1 MRLWRQGGVLTLD
14 FSPILEQGSLLL
26 DGAAVTLRLA
36 AVATLLGF
44 VIGTLCAVGRNS
56 SHRWLSGLCAGY
68 VEAIRNTPFLVQIFL
83 VFFGLSSVGITLS
96 AFTVAI
102 IALTIN
108 VGAYTGEI
116 MRAGF
121 NTVHAGQWEAAECLG
136 LSRAQVYWHVVLRP
150 AIERVY
156 PSLTSQFILLML
168 ASSITSQISVSE
180 LTGNA
185 NYIQGISFRPM
196 ETFITIGVMYFVLA
210 LLMRFVFWLI
220 AMAIFPRRR
229 RLGTSI

>member
-1 MRLWRQGGVLTLD
+1 MTLE
-14 FSPILEQGSLLL
+14 FAPILERWPMLL
-26 DGAAVTLRLA
+26 DGALVTLKLA

-44 VIGTLCAVGRNS
+44 LIGTLCAVGRNS
-56 SHRWLSGLCAGY
+56 KVRWLSTFCAGY

-83 VFFGLSSVGITLS
+83 VFFGLSSIGITLS
-96 AFTVAI
+96 AFSVAV

-150 AIERVY
+150 AVERVY

-185 NYIQGISFRPM
+185 NYIQGLSFRPM
-196 ETFITIGVMYFVLA
+196 ETYIAVGAMYFALA
-210 LLMRFVFWLI
+210 LLMRLTFWLI
-220 AMAIFPRRR
+220 GLGVFPRRR

>member
-1 MRLWRQGGVLTLD
+1 MTLE
-14 FSPILEQGSLLL
+14 FAPIFKQWPMLL
-26 DGAAVTLRLA
+26 DGALVTLKLA
-36 AVATLLGF
+36 AVATVLGF
-44 VIGTLCAVGRNS
+44 VIGTFCAVGRNS
-56 SHRWLSGLCAGY
+56 NLRWLSAFCTGY

-83 VFFGLSSVGITLS
+83 VFFGLSSIGLTLS
-96 AFTVAI
+96 AFSVAI

-108 VGAYTGEI
+108 VGAYTSEI

-121 NTVHAGQWEAAECLG
+121 NSVHAGQWEAAECLG
-136 LSRAQVYWHVVLRP
+136 LSRTQVYWHVVLRP
-150 AIERVY
+150 AVERVY

-196 ETFITIGVMYFVLA
+196 ETFITIGAMYFGLA
-210 LLMRFVFWLI
+210 LLMRFTFWLI
-220 AMAIFPRRR
+220 ALVIFPRRR

>member
-1 MRLWRQGGVLTLD
+1 M
-14 FSPILEQGSLLL
+14 PIFERWPMLL
-26 DGAAVTLRLA
+26 DGALMTLKLA
-36 AVATLLGF
+36 AAATLGGF

-56 SHRWLSGLCAGY
+56 SSRWLARVCTAY

-83 VFFGLSSVGITLS
+83 VFFGLSSIGLTLD

-121 NTVHAGQWEAAECLG
+121 NSVHAGQWEAAECLG
-136 LSRAQVYWHVVLRP
+136 LSRLQIYWHVVLRP
-150 AIERVY
+150 AVERVY

-168 ASSITSQISVSE
+168 ASSITSQISVAE

-185 NYIQGISFRPM
+185 NYIQGASFRPM
-196 ETFITIGVMYFVLA
+196 ETYVTIGVIYFGLA
-210 LLMRFVFWLI
+210 LIMRLAFWLLGLLV
-220 AMAIFPRRR
+220 FPRRR
-229 RLGTSI
+229 RLGTPL

>member
-1 MRLWRQGGVLTLD
+1 MTLE
-14 FSPILEQGSLLL
+14 FAPIFEQWPMLL
-26 DGAAVTLRLA
+26 DGALVTLKLA
-36 AVATLLGF
+36 AVATVLGF

-56 SHRWLSGLCAGY
+56 NLRWLSAFCTGY

-83 VFFGLSSVGITLS
+83 VFFGLSSIGLTLS
-96 AFTVAI
+96 AFSVAI

-136 LSRAQVYWHVVLRP
+136 LSRTQVYWHVVLRP
-150 AIERVY
+150 AVERVY

-196 ETFITIGVMYFVLA
+196 ETFITIGAMYFGLA
-210 LLMRFVFWLI
+210 LLMRFAFWLI
-220 AMAIFPRRR
+220 ALVIFPRRR